1 MMILGNEVSK
11 IPSLE
16 RNLKIKTIELNS
28 MKFKGTPDKSV
39 ANELIKLKD
48 EEIASLQNEK
58 QHLLNI
64 ER

>member
-28 MKFKGTPDKSV
+28 IKFKGTPDKSA

-58 QHLLNI
+58 
-64 ER
+64 

>member
-28 MKFKGTPDKSV
+28 IKFKGTPDKSA

>member
-28 MKFKGTPDKSV
+28 MKFKGTPDKSA

-58 QHLLNI
+58 
-64 ER
+64 

>member
-58 QHLLNI
+58 
-64 ER
+64 

>member
-28 MKFKGTPDKSV
+28 MKFKGTPDKSA

>member
-28 MKFKGTPDKSV
+28 MKFKGNPDKSV
-39 ANELIKLKD
+39 DNELIKLKD

-58 QHLLNI
+58 
-64 ER
+64 